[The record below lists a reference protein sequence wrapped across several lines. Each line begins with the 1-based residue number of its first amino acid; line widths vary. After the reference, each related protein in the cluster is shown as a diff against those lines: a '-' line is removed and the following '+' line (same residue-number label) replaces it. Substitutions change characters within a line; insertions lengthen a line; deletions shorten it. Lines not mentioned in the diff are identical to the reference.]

1 MRLDFREEGPALIVE
16 NERRVLVAGDLHFGI
31 EASLSGQGIHI
42 RSKSRERMDR
52 LLSCIESAGA
62 DLLVLLGDIKHS
74 VPFAT
79 KLEMREVAKF
89 FEEARERIDILVVP
103 GNHDPG
109 IEELLAPGELAP
121 RDGIVL
127 DGTGFLHG
135 HTYPNPALRG
145 HLIVAGHHHVM
156 LSVKDEVGCALR
168 APGYLLAT
176 LDEACIQFPDGREA
190 GCPET
195 RVLFIP
201 AFCEL
206 AGYDLVSM
214 VRDPISPLSRCIDL
228 STSEVFLSDGTF
240 IGPYSLLEENGSHG
254 GP

>member
-1 MRLDFREEGPALIVE
+1 LVVE
-16 NERRVLVAGDLHFGI
+16 NERRILVAGDLHFGI

-52 LLSCIESAGA
+52 LLSCIENAGP
-62 DLLVLLGDIKHS
+62 DLLLLLGDIKHS
-74 VPFAT
+74 VPYT
-79 KLEMREVAKF
+79 TRLEMREVRKF
-89 FEEARERIDILVVP
+89 FEEVRGKVDLLVVP

-109 IEELLAPGELAP
+109 IEDFLAPGELAP

-127 DGTGFLHG
+127 DGAGYLHG

-156 LSVKDEVGCALR
+156 LSVRDEVGCALR
-168 APGYLLAT
+168 APGYLLAA
-176 LDEACIQFPDGREA
+176 LDEECIQFPGKRRE
-190 GCPET
+190 GDSPT

-206 AGYDLVSM
+206 AGYDIVSM
-214 VRDPISPLSRCIDL
+214 GRDPISPLSRCIDF

-240 IGPYSLLEENGSHG
+240 LGPYSLLEENGSHR